1 MPPQATPSTPHITTT
16 AERMRAH
23 IGPALFSFGFRPFF
37 LFAALWGALAVP
49 LWIVSRQFSGAVVL
63 GQDGMAWHS
72 HEMLFGYLAG
82 VMAGFLL
89 TAIPNWT
96 GRLPVVGLP
105 LAGLFGLWCAGRIAM
120 LAAGPLGVWAA
131 VIDSAFLVVFAGVVW
146 REVLAGRNWRNLPV
160 AVMVSLFTTA
170 NLAFHYGAFD
180 PAVRDVAVRLAVAVG
195 ALLICLIGGR
205 VTPSFTRNWLARQ
218 GAERLPAPVGR
229 FDQGTL
235 VVTGASLAVWAAMPE
250 VVWTGAALIV
260 AGALNLLRLG
270 RWQGL
275 STAAEPLVW
284 ILHLGYLWTAL
295 GVLLLGLSILAPEMF
310 PRAAAIH
317 ALAAGGVGVMTL
329 AMMTRASLGH
339 TGQPLTANR
348 ATRAVYVLANLAAL
362 VRVGS
367 AFAPQVYDLLLT
379 IAAGLWFAAFGLFVV
394 AYGPLL
400 IAPRARAA

>member
-379 IAAGLWFAAFGLFVV
+379 VAAGLWFAAFGLFVV

>member
-1 MPPQATPSTPHITTT
+1 
-16 AERMRAH
+16 MRAH

-379 IAAGLWFAAFGLFVV
+379 VAAGLWFAAFGLFVV